1 MEISQKVDVVGY
13 PVEPLRVEM
22 RNGPVNANVEVTGLP
37 RRLWIYWFISAIL
50 LGIAVERLAGLLA
63 QIRDA
68 LRDLKPPAAAAPTDA
83 PKPPK

>member
-22 RNGPVNANVEVTGLP
+22 RNGPVKANVEVSDLP
-37 RRLWIYWFISAIL
+37 FLIKLS
-50 LGIAVERLAGLLA
+50 LGAVVGTLITLCGLLRE
-63 QIRDA
+63 IRDA
-68 LRDLKPPAAAAPTDA
+68 LKDLKPPAATAPADA

>member
-22 RNGPVNANVEVTGLP
+22 RNGPVNANVQVTDLP
-37 RRLWIYWFISAIL
+37 LVLVAA
-50 LGIAVERLAGLLA
+50 LGAFFALSIMAVT
-63 QIRDA
+63 A
-68 LRDLKPPAAAAPTDA
+68 LRDIRDTLKDLRPHAATAPADA